1 MMTYEELIDSIDK
14 CCGNDNYED
23 LAYQRIRHDIAG
35 IKLRS
40 HSAFDV
46 KETFKKIA
54 HMAYGAAWEEA
65 RKTGD
70 TND

>member
-23 LAYQRIRHDIAG
+23 LAYQRIRQDIAG
-35 IKLRS
+35 IKTRS

-46 KETFKKIA
+46 KQTFKAIA
-54 HMAYGAAWEEA
+54 RIAYEAALVA
-65 RKTGD
+65 RCE
-70 TND
+70 